1 MTRRDIALRYFEG
14 HKEYTDARVK
24 AGIEQ
29 HRKGNVT
36 LSIKDSDGN
45 ALKGAKVF
53 VNHKKHD
60 CHGKS
65 RHILFRH
72 SCKNFSADIHFDTQQ
87 PKIHTQQKLK
97 KTKMK
102 MNAAS

>member
-1 MTRRDIALRYFEG
+1 MTRRDIALKYFEG

-36 LSIKDSDGN
+36 LSIKDSGGN

-53 VNHKKHD
+53 VNHKKHE
-60 CHGKS
+60 
-65 RHILFRH
+65 FRFGA
-72 SCKNFSADIHFDTQQ
+72 NIFMLDELPTEY
-87 PKIHTQQKLK
+87 
-97 KTKMK
+97 
-102 MNAAS
+102 